1 MPEYDIQKDR
11 LSLFRKIYVQPDLK
25 NFAIRPR
32 DSRDA
37 EALFEVFTQPRCR
50 YGVVTEPFRTPE
62 DIESRFA
69 AHAAANFEIVATLAD
84 KAIAYAG
91 LFPKRGDQSHVGLLS
106 LFVHDALQSRG
117 IGSLLLTA
125 ILATADLLLRLN
137 RVELLVFCDN
147 DHAIYLYKK
156 FGFDIEGRH
165 KAFARRGHDLVDAF
179 TMARLAA
186 RPAVSTPEC
195 PALNAFQ
202 QGFTHPIA

>member
-1 MPEYDIQKDR
+1 MPEYDIQKDHV
-11 LSLFRKIYVQPDLK
+11 SLFHKIYVQPDFK

-50 YGVVTEPFRTPE
+50 YGVVTEPFHTPE

-84 KAIAYAG
+84 KDIAYAG

-165 KAFARRGHDLVDAF
+165 KAFARRGCDLVDAF
-179 TMARLAA
+179 TMARLAPA
-186 RPAVSTPEC
+186 RQ
-195 PALNAFQ
+195 L
-202 QGFTHPIA
+202 HPPSVRL

>member
-1 MPEYDIQKDR
+1 MPEYDIQKDHV
-11 LSLFRKIYVQPDLK
+11 SLFHKIYVQPDFK

-50 YGVVTEPFRTPE
+50 YGVVTEPFHTPE

-165 KAFARRGHDLVDAF
+165 KAFARRGCDLVDAF
-179 TMARLAA
+179 TMARLAPA
-186 RPAVSTPEC
+186 RQ
-195 PALNAFQ
+195 L
-202 QGFTHPIA
+202 HPPSVRL